1 MNPDFKISTAVKY
14 SSMSSKALD
23 HIIEQGIKQQE
34 QCIHTIK
41 NCGLLV
47 LFFSQEFGG
56 VSFKMSPF

>member
-1 MNPDFKISTAVKY
+1 MNPDFKINTAVKY

-41 NCGLLV
+41 KTVVCLSYFSPKSLGEILL
-47 LFFSQEFGG
+47 
-56 VSFKMSPF
+56 K